1 MTDMPLI
8 AKVSD
13 DDFLAFLREQENEL
27 WEVGHAYFGKSLG
40 SPVDVDELF
49 SEILAHRGAEE
60 EEFIYVFHPFE
71 DPYDSANADVDWN
84 IIPVITKG
92 QLSNYYDSSSFRA
105 SASRNAFMFECSS
118 IGAGEGN
125 PIYLYPVIDPDAA

>member
-8 AKVSD
+8 AKISD

-27 WEVGHAYFGKSLG
+27 WEVEHAHFGEWLG
-40 SPVDVDELF
+40 SPMDVDELF
-49 SEILAHRGAEE
+49 SAILDHRGVGE

-71 DPYDSANADVDWN
+71 DPYDSANSGLDWN
-84 IIPVITKG
+84 EIPMITRS
-92 QLSNYYDSSSFRA
+92 QLPNYYASSGSGRPA
-105 SASRNAFMFECSS
+105 IGFECSS

-125 PIYLYPVIDPDAA
+125 PIYLYPVIDPDAE

>member
-27 WEVGHAYFGKSLG
+27 WEVEHAYFGESQGSLM
-40 SPVDVDELF
+40 DVDELF
-49 SEILAHRGAEE
+49 GAILVHRGDE

-71 DPYDSANADVDWN
+71 DPYESANADVDWKT
-84 IIPVITKG
+84 IPVITKS
-92 QLSNYYDSSSFRA
+92 QLSSYYDSSSFRA

-125 PIYLYPVIDPDAA
+125 PIYLYPVIDPDAE